1 MPSLSLIEEPR
12 FVDLHEHLKARAES
26 ETTIANGFR
35 YLYLITE
42 LDFWHI
48 RNDKMQNSRPS
59 S

>member
-12 FVDLHEHLKARAES
+12 FVDLHEHLKGRAES

-42 LDFWHI
+42 LDF
-48 RNDKMQNSRPS
+48 
-59 S
+59 